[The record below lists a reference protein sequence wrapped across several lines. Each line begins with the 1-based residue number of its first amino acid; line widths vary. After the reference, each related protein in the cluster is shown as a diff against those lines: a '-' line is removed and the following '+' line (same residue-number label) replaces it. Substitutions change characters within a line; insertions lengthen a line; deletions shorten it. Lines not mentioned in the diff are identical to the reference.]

1 MQIICGW
8 NVGNIHTKKMENIY
22 FALTAFFTRR
32 WTQHRLSTPPTPALS
47 DYTARKKN
55 KKAAAAV
62 EMKK

>member
-1 MQIICGW
+1 
-8 NVGNIHTKKMENIY
+8 MENIY

-47 DYTARKKN
+47 DYTAQKKN